1 MKNNWALEDYKLI
14 QDKNDKIWPYMLV
27 LLFITIGIIIILCKF
42 NFQLYEKQ
50 TLIKNDNSYILIV
63 DSTKIEEL
71 KSNSNIYINK
81 KRYKYNIE
89 KISQDYS
96 NVNGIIYQTIHINPY
111 NYKTEAI
118 ITDCYFLKSKKT
130 IIEMLFEFIE
140 GGIK

>member
-81 KRYKYNIE
+81 KRYKYNNK

>member
-1 MKNNWALEDYKLI
+1 MNKICEDKENNNWLFTLI
-14 QDKNDKIWPYMLV
+14 IFL
-27 LLFITIGIIIILCKF
+27 ITIGIIIILCKF

>member
-81 KRYKYNIE
+81 KKYKYNIE